1 MNLQTNDLYDLCFG
15 SLGSAPFEAPDL
27 PYKAPAFLGCCFP
40 VGRNPFSSQTP
51 RRGFVASD
59 LPTPASS
66 CVGSSPA
73 AFYAAEHMMGLPQL
87 DCRSVSTSTRR
98 TSSVAWS
105 SNKPAD
111 SFFEQDGISC
121 GSRDDALDS
130 VLNLRM
136 LQSRVPSSRDDFS
149 KFLREDPQPHPGSR
163 QAGRSAASPP
173 LASHDPS
180 VGCGPSS
187 SSMEKQDSQL
197 QPEKQLPKALST
209 APGTALS
216 NKTRIRW
223 TPDLHERFMECANR
237 LGGAE
242 KATPKGILKL
252 MNSAGLTIYHVKS
265 HLQKYRT
272 AKHMPEHAEGKSERR
287 AAAIVAELDPKIG
300 TQLTEALRLQLDV
313 QMRLHD
319 QLEIQNNLQL
329 RIEAQSRKLQQMLEE
344 QAKSNKSH
352 MQPENMDV
360 SFAGDCP
367 AESFDDAQLLHQV
380 SIED

>member
-1 MNLQTNDLYDLCFG
+1 M
-15 SLGSAPFEAPDL
+15 
-27 PYKAPAFLGCCFP
+27 
-40 VGRNPFSSQTP
+40 
-51 RRGFVASD
+51 ASD

-73 AFYAAEHMMGLPQL
+73 AFYAAEQMMGLPQL
-87 DCRSVSTSTRR
+87 DYRSVSTSTRR

-111 SFFEQDGISC
+111 SLFEQDGISC

-173 LASHDPS
+173 LASHDSS
-180 VGCGPSS
+180 VRISTSS
-187 SSMEKQDSQL
+187 SLFCPPLRACSILVSAARITCLFNCRFSLEGRMRSIKLLDG
-197 QPEKQLPKALST
+197 KAELS
-209 APGTALS
+209 AS
-216 NKTRIRW
+216 TR
-223 TPDLHERFMECANR
+223 E
-237 LGGAE
+237 
-242 KATPKGILKL
+242 AT
-252 MNSAGLTIYHVKS
+252 
-265 HLQKYRT
+265 
-272 AKHMPEHAEGKSERR
+272 AEGFVDCSRHGS
-287 AAAIVAELDPKIG
+287 LQQNPNKI
-300 TQLTEALRLQLDV
+300 QQ
-313 QMRLHD
+313 
-319 QLEIQNNLQL
+319 NLQL
-329 RIEAQSRKLQQMLEE
+329 RIEAQSKKLQQMLEE

-367 AESFDDAQLLHQV
+367 AESYDDAQLLHQV

>member
-180 VGCGPSS
+180 VRIFTSS
-187 SSMEKQDSQL
+187 SL
-197 QPEKQLPKALST
+197 FCPPLPACSILVS
-209 APGTALS
+209 AA
-216 NKTRIRW
+216 RI
-223 TPDLHERFMECANR
+223 TCLFNCRFS
-237 LGGAE
+237 L
-242 KATPKGILKL
+242 KGRMRSIKL
-252 MNSAGLTIYHVKS
+252 LDGKAGLSAST
-265 HLQKYRT
+265 REAT
-272 AKHMPEHAEGKSERR
+272 AEGF
-287 AAAIVAELDPKIG
+287 VDC
-300 TQLTEALRLQLDV
+300 
-313 QMRLHD
+313 
-319 QLEIQNNLQL
+319 
-329 RIEAQSRKLQQMLEE
+329 SRHGSLQQNP
-344 QAKSNKSH
+344 NKVDTGS
-352 MQPENMDV
+352 P
-360 SFAGDCP
+360 
-367 AESFDDAQLLHQV
+367 
-380 SIED
+380 